1 MEENIPILKT
11 WLNFGLIT
19 TALLIVLDLVL
30 YVLDAPREST
40 VVRFVPYLIFIGGS
54 IWAAK
59 SYRDI
64 HSGGLI
70 SYGKSFSVGFMTSLL
85 AAIIVAIYTFIFIK
99 YIDPSIIDEVIA
111 TTENNLLDNPDL
123 SDEQIDNFMEM
134 SVRFMNPTMMA
145 ISTFIWNVVVM
156 AILNLIISI
165 FIKKELYFVYIPYFC
180 KIFRIEIIT
189 ASDKV

>member
-1 MEENIPILKT
+1 MEENKPIFKT

-19 TALLIVLDLVL
+19 AALLIVLDLVF
-30 YVLDAPREST
+30 YVLDVPRDSS

-85 AAIIVAIYTFIFIK
+85 AAFIVSIYSYILLK
-99 YIDPSIIDEVIA
+99 YIDPSIITKALEV
-111 TTENNLLDNPDL
+111 TEETMLDNPDL
-123 SDEQIDNFMEM
+123 SDEQIDNMIELTT
-134 SVRFMNPTMMA
+134 RFMTPVMMA
-145 ISTFIWNVVVM
+145 IMAFIWNVVVM
-156 AILNLIISI
+156 AILNLITSI
-165 FIKKELYFVYIPYFC
+165 FIKKEETPF
-180 KIFRIEIIT
+180 
-189 ASDKV
+189 